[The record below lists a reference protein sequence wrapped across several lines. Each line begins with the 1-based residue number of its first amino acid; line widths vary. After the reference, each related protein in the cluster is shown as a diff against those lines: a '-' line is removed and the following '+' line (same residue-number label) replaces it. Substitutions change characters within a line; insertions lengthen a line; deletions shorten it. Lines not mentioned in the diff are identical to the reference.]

1 VARPCFGQRRSIRD
15 VVRRMIQFSG
25 HGPSSASN
33 HMHESLSFGFI
44 AIVAGVFALG
54 GFVKGVV
61 GLGLP
66 TIAMGL
72 LSVLM
77 VPAQA
82 AALLVVPS
90 LVTNVWQIGGP
101 GLQALLRRLAPMLAG
116 VCIGTWAGAGW
127 LTSPDGASHGASM
140 ASLGLGLA
148 LVVYAALGL
157 LNWRPRVRSTDEWW
171 LGPVVGIATG
181 LVTAATGVFVIP
193 AVPYLQALGMEK
205 EELVRSLG
213 ISFLVSTIA
222 LGFVLGHGGALQ
234 TNALMGSA
242 LALLPALLG
251 MGVGQWL
258 RLRVRPEVFKKIF
271 FCGLLALGGYLSIRS
286 GLQFAH

>member
-1 VARPCFGQRRSIRD
+1 MTDTPSPIFFATVA
-15 VVRRMIQFSG
+15 
-25 HGPSSASN
+25 
-33 HMHESLSFGFI
+33 
-44 AIVAGVFALG
+44 AIFALG

-77 VPAQA
+77 LPAQA

-101 GLQALLRRLAPMLAG
+101 GLLALLRRLATLLLG
-116 VCIGTWAGAGW
+116 VCAGAWIGAGW
-127 LTSPDGASHGASM
+127 LTGAGASSLAT
-140 ASLGLGLA
+140 LGLGIA
-148 LVVYAALGL
+148 LIAYATLGL
-157 LNWRPRVRSTDEWW
+157 LKWRMHVKPAHEAW
-171 LGPVVGIATG
+171 LAPLIGLATG

-205 EELVRSLG
+205 EELVRALG

-222 LGFVLGHGGALQ
+222 LAATLGSSGSLHATAL
-234 TNALMGSA
+234 ASSA
-242 LALLPALLG
+242 LALLPALAG
-251 MGVGQWL
+251 MGAGQWL
-258 RLRVRPEVFKKIF
+258 RLRVQPETFKTIF
-271 FCGLLALGGYLSIRS
+271 FCGLLALGAYLAIRS
-286 GLQFAH
+286 ALHLG

>member
-1 VARPCFGQRRSIRD
+1 MPDTAQLVFFALVA
-15 VVRRMIQFSG
+15 
-25 HGPSSASN
+25 
-33 HMHESLSFGFI
+33 
-44 AIVAGVFALG
+44 AIFALG

-77 VPAQA
+77 LPAQA

-90 LVTNVWQIGGP
+90 LATNLWQIGGP
-101 GLQALLRRLAPMLAG
+101 GLVALLKRLATLLLG
-116 VCIGTWAGAGW
+116 VCAGAWIGAGW
-127 LTSPDGASHGASM
+127 LTGSGSSLAT
-140 ASLGLGLA
+140 LGLGVA
-148 LVVYAALGL
+148 LIAYAALGL
-157 LNWRPRVRSTDEWW
+157 LKWRMHVKPAHEAW
-171 LGPVVGIATG
+171 LAPLIGLATG

-205 EELVRSLG
+205 EALVRALG

-222 LGFVLGHGGALQ
+222 LGVALGSSGALQ
-234 TNALMGSA
+234 ATALAGSA

-251 MGVGQWL
+251 MGAGQWL
-258 RLRVRPEVFKKIF
+258 RLRVQPETFKTIF
-271 FCGLLALGGYLSIRS
+271 FCGLLALGSYLSLRG
-286 GLQFAH
+286 GLQFV